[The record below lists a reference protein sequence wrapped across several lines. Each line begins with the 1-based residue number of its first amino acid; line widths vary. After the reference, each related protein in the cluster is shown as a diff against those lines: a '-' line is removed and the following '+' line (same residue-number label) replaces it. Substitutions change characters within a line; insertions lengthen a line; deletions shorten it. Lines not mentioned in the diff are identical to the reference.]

1 MWKLKNSI
9 QEGRDR
15 KCLMSN
21 LRLQKTIFLS
31 QVLDFYLSGKNRAC
45 RSISTSCL
53 APEVH
58 SELFLQELSD
68 RIEDLVSSIDR
79 SLIHEE
85 DWQCL
90 QMVVKKVL

>member
-1 MWKLKNSI
+1 
-9 QEGRDR
+9 
-15 KCLMSN
+15 MSN
-21 LRLQKTIFLS
+21 LRLQKTIYLS
-31 QVLDFYLSGKNRAC
+31 QVLDFYHSGKNVAC
-45 RSISTSCL
+45 QSISASCL
-53 APEVH
+53 TPWIH

-79 SLIHEE
+79 NLIHEE